1 MSYPDIHGNSRM
13 RACDKTHRAVA
24 ELREDGE
31 DIRITSD
38 CERRQGA
45 SRNVAPRSPSMT

>member
-24 ELREDGE
+24 ELRDDGDV
-31 DIRITSD
+31 DIRITYD
-38 CERRQGA
+38 CEKARQFA
-45 SRNVAPRSPSMT
+45 NDAPRSPSMT

>member
-24 ELREDGE
+24 ELGDAE
-31 DIRITSD
+31 IRMTSD
-38 CERRQGA
+38 CEKARQFA
-45 SRNVAPRSPSMT
+45 NDAPRSPSMT